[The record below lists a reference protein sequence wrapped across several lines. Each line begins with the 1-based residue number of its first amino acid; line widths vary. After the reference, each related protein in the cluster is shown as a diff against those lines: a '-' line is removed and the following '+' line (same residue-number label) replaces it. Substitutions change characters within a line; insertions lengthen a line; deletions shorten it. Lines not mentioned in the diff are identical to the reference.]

1 LEKSY
6 LKPPQN
12 DKTKGRAGR
21 AIYHACRGGI
31 FDAQLPGYV
40 RWFTLSNRLCQ
51 YQDPFTS
58 KPRSVEA
65 DMVAHCGD
73 TTAVDY
79 VKSLTFTGLLVGGQ
93 RTSPSETRAAMP
105 SSPIRGVEPEVI

>member
-1 LEKSY
+1 
-6 LKPPQN
+6 
-12 DKTKGRAGR
+12 
-21 AIYHACRGGI
+21 
-31 FDAQLPGYV
+31 
-40 RWFTLSNRLCQ
+40 
-51 YQDPFTS
+51 
-58 KPRSVEA
+58 
-65 DMVAHCGD
+65 MVAHCGD